1 MSGVVLA
8 ISVVA
13 IVAVGVVVE
22 LVLIVAATVSA
33 ALVDLLMDV
42 LAGIARAMPTDIGVV
57 VLASGNVNAFA
68 GVTAAFEFEMS
79 DSSKEFCC

>member
-8 ISVVA
+8 TPVLT

-22 LVLIVAATVSA
+22 LVLIVATTVSVV
-33 ALVDLLMDV
+33 LVDLVMDV
-42 LAGIARAMPTDIGVV
+42 LAGIARAMLTDIGVV

-68 GVTAAFEFEMS
+68 GVTAASEFATPGP
-79 DSSKEFCC
+79 SKVLCR